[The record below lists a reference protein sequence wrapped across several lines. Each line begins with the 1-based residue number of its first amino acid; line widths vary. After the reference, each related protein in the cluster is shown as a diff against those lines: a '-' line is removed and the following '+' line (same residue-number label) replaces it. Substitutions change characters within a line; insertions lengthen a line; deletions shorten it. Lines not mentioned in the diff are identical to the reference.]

1 MPKKELKGVVISA
14 GKMDKTVKVAV
25 DRMFKHPRYH
35 KYVRRTKKYLVHDP
49 ENKCKEGDIVI
60 IREGRPFSKLKRF
73 YIAKIIG
80 HMEAGKE
87 ELISEKLEGAEKP
100 AESSKDT

>member
-14 GKMDKTVKVAV
+14 GKMNKTVKVSV
-25 DRMFKHPRYH
+25 ERIFKHPKYH
-35 KYVRRTKKYLVHDP
+35 KYVRKTKKYLVHDE

-73 YIAKIIG
+73 YVKEIIG
-80 HMEAGKE
+80 HVEPGKREIFEKSEAINQTE
-87 ELISEKLEGAEKP
+87 TNEI
-100 AESSKDT
+100 T